1 MTGREHALIALL
13 ALLAAK
19 AAPEQGSDGVLG
31 RVASRATAAVADIV
45 DPDAIIERVDVEAL
59 LARIDIDALIDR
71 IDLDAALAGVEI
83 NAILER
89 VDIDRLLDRIDI
101 NSLLDEVDIDR
112 LMARIDVDAI
122 VAKVD
127 VKEVA
132 ERAGIPDIVRE
143 STGELAGSAVDVLR
157 RQIVAIDAILSG
169 AAYRVTGRDPTTRP
183 ASPPGLEVE
192 TGAGRKG
199 RGQVTGHYA
208 GPLSRLGAFLI
219 DTAFVWFTFVLTIAG
234 ITFIIDVFS
243 QGETTWATEL
253 GPIGFAVIAVWAF
266 LYLWVSLTIAGRT
279 LGMGIVGIRVVDRQ
293 GEPLLPRQSLIRTL
307 VFPFS
312 FLIFGLG
319 FLGIFISPERRTMH
333 DAAAGS
339 VVVYDWGDRPA
350 EMPAPLTRWV
360 SSHADEPDSID
371 FE

>member
-1 MTGREHALIALL
+1 MTGRDHALVVLL
-13 ALLAAK
+13 ALLAADT
-19 AAPEQGSDGVLG
+19 APARGSDGVLG

-59 LARIDIDALIDR
+59 LGRIDIDVLLDR
-71 IDLDAALAGVEI
+71 VDLDAVLARVDI
-83 NAILER
+83 NDILDR

-101 NSLLDEVDIDR
+101 NWLLDEVDIDR

-122 VAKVD
+122 VAQVD

-157 RQIVAIDAILSG
+157 RQIVAIDTIASST
-169 AAYRVTGRDPTTRP
+169 AYRLTGRDPSTRP
-183 ASPPGLEVE
+183 VSPPSLEVDAD
-192 TGAGRKG
+192 TGRKG
-199 RGQVTGHYA
+199 RGRVTGFYA

-219 DTAFVWFTFVLTIAG
+219 DVAIVWFSFVLTIAG
-234 ITFIIDVFS
+234 ITFIVDVFS
-243 QGETTWATEL
+243 RGETAQATEL
-253 GPIGFAVIAVWAF
+253 GPIGFAVIAIWAF
-266 LYLWVSLTIAGRT
+266 LYMWASLTIAGRT
-279 LGMGIVGIRVVDRQ
+279 LGMGIVGIRVVNRQ
-293 GEPLLPRQSLIRTL
+293 GGPLSPRQALIRTV

-350 EMPAPLTRWV
+350 EMSAPLTKWV
-360 SSHADEPDSID
+360 SRRAEELAAIDS
-371 FE
+371 E

>member
-13 ALLAAK
+13 ALLATK
-19 AAPEQGSDGVLG
+19 AAPEHGSDGVLG
-31 RVASRATAAVADIV
+31 RVASRATAAVVDIV

-59 LARIDIDALIDR
+59 LARIDVDVLIDR
-71 IDLDAALAGVEI
+71 VDLDAVLA
-83 NAILER
+83 R
-89 VDIDRLLDRIDI
+89 VDINDVLDRVDIGRLLDQIDI

-157 RQIVAIDAILSG
+157 RQIVAIDAIASG
-169 AAYRVTGRDPTTRP
+169 TAYRLTGRDPATRP
-183 ASPPGLEVE
+183 TSPSGLEEE

-208 GPLSRLGAFLI
+208 GPLSRLSAFLI
-219 DTAFVWFTFVLTIAG
+219 DTAIVWFSFLLTIAG
-234 ITFIIDVFS
+234 IAFIVDVFS
-243 QGETTWATEL
+243 RGETPPATDL
-253 GPIGFAVIAVWAF
+253 GPIGLAVLAVWAF
-266 LYLWVSLTIAGRT
+266 LYMWASLTIAGRT

-293 GEPLLPRQSLIRTL
+293 GEPLSARQSLIRTV

-339 VVVYDWGDRPA
+339 VVVYDWGDRAA

-360 SSHADEPDSID
+360 SRRAEELATVDS
-371 FE
+371 E

>member
-13 ALLAAK
+13 ALATK
-19 AAPEQGSDGVLG
+19 AAPEHGSDGVLG
-31 RVASRATAAVADIV
+31 RVASRATAAVVDIV

-59 LARIDIDALIDR
+59 LARIDVDVLIDR
-71 IDLDAALAGVEI
+71 VDLDAVLARLDI
-83 NAILER
+83 NDVLDR
-89 VDIDRLLDRIDI
+89 VDIGRLLDRIDI

-112 LMARIDVDAI
+112 LMASVDVDAI
-122 VAKVD
+122 VARVD

-157 RQIVAIDAILSG
+157 RQIVAIDMIASN
-169 AAYRVTGRDPTTRP
+169 AAYRVTRRDPATRP
-183 ASPPGLEVE
+183 LSPPSLEVE
-192 TGAGRKG
+192 ADTGRKG
-199 RGQVTGHYA
+199 RGLVTGHYA
-208 GPLSRLGAFLI
+208 GPVSRLGAFLI
-219 DTAFVWFTFVLTIAG
+219 DVAIVWFSFVLTIAG
-234 ITFIIDVFS
+234 ITFIVDVFS
-243 QGETTWATEL
+243 RGDTTRATKL
-253 GPIGFAVIAVWAF
+253 GPIGLGLLAVWAF
-266 LYLWVSLTIAGRT
+266 LYLWASLTIAGRT
-279 LGMGIVGIRVVDRQ
+279 PGMGIVGIRVVNRQ
-293 GEPLLPRQSLIRTL
+293 GGPLSPRQALIRTL

-339 VVVYDWGDRPA
+339 VVVYDWGDRTA

-360 SSHADEPDSID
+360 SRRAEELATIDS
-371 FE
+371 E